1 MRFFYLLFLLTAAGP
16 AALAQT
22 APAGSPTTLPA
33 PAAPTP
39 PAAGKPKAD
48 RPSFIPF
55 PIVFSQPETGLGYG
69 LAVLPVFRLGT
80 DSATRKSSARLI
92 AWRTQK
98 QQSLVQLTH
107 SVFTP
112 GERYFISGEAS
123 YYHQFPINYYGTGPA
138 TRGADKSVIE
148 YKVFI
153 FSQRV
158 LRQLAPSLFA
168 GVQYRLTDLRDVQ
181 LNEGIDDDPL
191 RSRLFDRPTREYAQ
205 DTRISGL
212 GPALLYD
219 RRDNVL
225 STFRGNY
232 LELSALLNGAALGS
246 DYRFGRYLFDARHF
260 RPLSPDNKTILAA
273 QLVGQFHGGN
283 VPFWELANLGG
294 GSLLRGYYEGRY
306 RDRQLLAAQVEV
318 RRTLFGRFN
327 GVLFGGLGQVGNTLA
342 ELVGPDRG
350 GVKAAGGAGLRFRFN
365 RRDRLNVRL
374 DYGVGRGGSS
384 GVYFSIGEA
393 F

>member
-1 MRFFYLLFLLTAAGP
+1 MLLLLAATP
-16 AALAQT
+16 ALVAQT
-22 APAGSPTTLPA
+22 LSAP
-33 PAAPTP
+33 APTP
-39 PAAGKPKAD
+39 TPTPLAPAKPKAD

-69 LAVLPVFRLGT
+69 VAVLPVFRLGP

-92 AWRTQK
+92 GWRTQQ
-98 QQSLVQLTH
+98 QQSLMQLTH

-112 GERYFISGEAS
+112 GERYFMSGEAS
-123 YYHQFPINYYGTGPA
+123 YYHQFPINYYGTGPQ
-138 TRGADKSVIE
+138 TRVADKSVIE

-153 FSQRV
+153 FNQRA
-158 LRQLAPSLFA
+158 LRRLAPGLFT
-168 GVQYRLTDLRDVQ
+168 GLQYRLTDLRDVQ
-181 LNEGIDDDPL
+181 LNEGIAGVPD
-191 RSRLFDRPTREYAQ
+191 RSRLYERPAREYAQ
-205 DTRISGL
+205 NTRISGL

-225 STFRGNY
+225 SPFRGSY
-232 LELSALLNGAALGS
+232 LELSALFNSTALGS
-246 DYRFGRYLFDARHF
+246 DYRFGRYLLDARHF
-260 RPLSPDNKTILAA
+260 RPLGQDHKTILAA
-273 QLVGQFHGGN
+273 QLVGQFHGGS
-283 VPFWELANLGG
+283 VPFRELANLGG

-318 RRTLFGRFN
+318 RRALFGRFN
-327 GVLFGGLGQVGNTLA
+327 GVLFGGLGQVGNTLG
-342 ELVGPDRG
+342 ELAGAGRG

>member
-1 MRFFYLLFLLTAAGP
+1 MVMAAGP
-16 AALAQT
+16 AALGQT
-22 APAGSPTTLPA
+22 APPGPPA
-33 PAAPTP
+33 TSSAPAPTP
-39 PAAGKPKAD
+39 LAPARAKAD
-48 RPSFIPF
+48 KPSFIPF

-69 LAVLPVFRLGT
+69 LAVLPVFRLGP

-98 QQSLVQLTH
+98 KQSLVQLTH
-107 SVFTP
+107 SLFTP
-112 GERYFISGEAS
+112 GERFFISGEAS
-123 YYHQFPINYYGTGPA
+123 FYNQFPINYYGVGPA
-138 TRGADKSVIE
+138 TRLSDKSVIE

-153 FSQRV
+153 FQQRA
-158 LRQLAPSLFA
+158 LKRLAPGLFA
-168 GVQYRLTDLRDVQ
+168 GLHYRLTDLRDVQ
-181 LNEGIDDDPL
+181 LNEGIDGVPG
-191 RSRLFDRPTREYAQ
+191 RSRLFERPAREYAQ
-205 DTRISGL
+205 DTRVSGL

-225 STFRGNY
+225 STFSGNY
-232 LELSALLNGAALGS
+232 LEMSALLNGAGLGS
-246 DYRFGRYLFDARHF
+246 DYRYGRYGLDARHF
-260 RPLSPDNKTILAA
+260 QPLTADNKTILAA
-273 QLVGQFHGGN
+273 QLVGQFHSGN
-283 VPFWELANLGG
+283 VPFRELANLGG

-306 RDRQLLAAQVEV
+306 RDRQLLAAQLEV
-318 RRTLFGRFN
+318 RRVLVGRFN
-327 GVLFGGLGQVGNTLA
+327 AVLFGGLGQVGNTLG
-342 ELVGPDRG
+342 ELADLGRG